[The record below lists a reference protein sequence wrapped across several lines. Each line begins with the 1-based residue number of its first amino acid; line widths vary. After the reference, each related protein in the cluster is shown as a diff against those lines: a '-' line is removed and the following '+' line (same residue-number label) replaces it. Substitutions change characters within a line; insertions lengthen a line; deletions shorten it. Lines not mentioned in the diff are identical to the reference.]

1 MSANGTNI
9 STYHLSANPALYEP
23 SRSNT
28 FQFLLTGLAN
38 SQTMSKILAAGKNIN
53 TAGETDYLGTTQ
65 NMQEVIMLSVAEAS
79 VPHFELGTIE
89 IKRGNSTMKFAG
101 VPSFSDGTLRLN
113 DYVGARTKDLLM
125 AWQAL
130 AYDVSDAV
138 VKLADYYKYDC
149 ELVEYA
155 PDFSRIVRKWTLIG
169 CWARSVSEGSFSHD
183 NPDKRGIDVTI
194 VYDRAIPE
202 VVK

>member
-1 MSANGTNI
+1 MAANNTNI

-38 SQTMSKILAAGKNIN
+38 SQVMDQILAAGKNAN
-53 TAGETDYLGTTQ
+53 TATSADFLGTTK

-79 VPHFELGTIE
+79 VPHFDLSTIE

-101 VPSFSDGTLRLN
+101 TPSFSDGTLRLN

-130 AYDVSDAV
+130 AYDVSDDV
-138 VKLADYYKYDC
+138 VHLADNYKYDC

-169 CWARSVSEGSFSHD
+169 CWAKSVSEGSFSHD
-183 NPDKRGIDVTI
+183 NPDKRSIDVTI
-194 VYDRAIPE
+194 VFDRAIPE
-202 VVK
+202 VVQ